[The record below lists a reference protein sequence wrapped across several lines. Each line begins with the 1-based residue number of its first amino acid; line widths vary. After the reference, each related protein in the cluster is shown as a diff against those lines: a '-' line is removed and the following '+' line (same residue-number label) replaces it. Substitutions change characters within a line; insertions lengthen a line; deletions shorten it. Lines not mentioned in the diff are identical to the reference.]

1 MALTFDDGPGPYTSR
16 LVDILNDNKAR
27 ATFFM
32 LGKKL
37 SIYKD
42 EVKKVYDNKMEIG
55 YHSYNHKSF
64 KREKLEDIKEEFT
77 KSNEVLQSITGNTF
91 HLIRPPYGSINENI
105 KESLDA
111 TFILWNVDT
120 EDWRHKNK
128 EYLKE
133 YVLEKSNDGSIIL
146 FHDIH
151 ESSVDAIEYLLPY
164 LYADGY
170 QVVTVTSLASIT
182 KTNLELHKT
191 YRYFTR

>member
-37 SIYKD
+37 SLYKD

-77 KSNEVLQSITGNTF
+77 KSNEVLQSITGDTF

-146 FHDIH
+146 
-151 ESSVDAIEYLLPY
+151 
-164 LYADGY
+164 
-170 QVVTVTSLASIT
+170 
-182 KTNLELHKT
+182 ELHKT